1 MLESLNLAFH
11 LFVLIISFVVLHHI
25 SKHYFIDSLDL
36 IAKRFKIPSDIAGST
51 LMAAGSSAPE
61 LAVVI
66 VALCMTGQHEEIG
79 IGTIVGSALFNIL
92 MIVGVV
98 LVLYRSKLVW
108 QPLLRDLLF
117 YSISLG
123 ILYLAFQDGSINLFE
138 SLIFVVVY
146 VVYVVFM
153 VYWKKLF
160 PYANPERVQH
170 KSSEQP
176 VKKLQVIGKL
186 THLLKRFF
194 PEIKN
199 YFLAFGLSII
209 AITALSWV
217 LVESAIRVS
226 NILGISELIIG
237 LTILAIGTSIPD
249 LVASIIVTKQGRPGM
264 AINNAI
270 GSNIFDILIGFGL
283 PWFVVLLM
291 TTKTINVDNS
301 NLTTSMSLLSGSLI
315 LLVSTFIITKW
326 RTKKIIGGL
335 LIFLYLSY
343 LLYEILN
350 AL

>member
-1 MLESLNLAFH
+1 MLLIY
-11 LFVLIISFVVLHHI
+11 LFIVIISFAVLHFI

-36 IAKRFKIPSDIAGST
+36 IAKRVKITSDISGST
-51 LMAAGSSAPE
+51 LMAAGSSVPE

-66 VALCMTGQHEEIG
+66 VALSKTGQHEGIG

-98 LVLYRSKLVW
+98 MVLYRSKLVW

-123 ILYLAFQDGSINLFE
+123 ILYLSFLDGNISLLE
-138 SLIFVVVY
+138 SLSFVAVY
-146 VVYVVFM
+146 AVYMVSM

-160 PYANPERVQH
+160 PYTNPERVRY
-170 KSSEQP
+170 KSPEQP
-176 VKKLQVIGKL
+176 VKKLQILGKL
-186 THLLKRFF
+186 THLLKRFL

-199 YFLAFGLSII
+199 YFLKFVFSII
-209 AITALSWV
+209 GITAFSWI
-217 LVESAIRVS
+217 LVECAIRIS
-226 NILGISELIIG
+226 LILGISEVIIG
-237 LTILAIGTSIPD
+237 LTILAVGTSIPD
-249 LVASIIVTKQGRPGM
+249 LVSSVIVTRQGRPGM

-283 PWFVVLLM
+283 PWFVVLLF

-301 NLTTSMSLLSGSLI
+301 NLTTSMGLLAGSLI
-315 LLVSTFIITKW
+315 LLVTTFIITKW
-326 RTKKIIGGL
+326 RTKKLIGGL
-335 LIFLYLSY
+335 LIVLYLSY
-343 LLYEILN
+343 LLYEIIK